1 MSFYRRLLG
10 VPKTIGRVLTDA
22 WNSYRLHD
30 GPLLS
35 GAVAFYGLLSVAP
48 FGVMGLA
55 LASWIFGDSVDALS
69 LTSALAPWVGP
80 KAAEFVANLI
90 QRTSEHG
97 GGGFASVLGLAFVM
111 FATSRLF
118 LMLHAAL
125 NLVLG
130 VRARIPNSVRGRAWR
145 TVRKRMLAF
154 GMVLLFGTALLL
166 FLGLETVLFVASDR
180 LGVPNLHRALP
191 MGTALVVMTAML
203 TLLYRWLPDARMA
216 WRDTFLSAA
225 FTAVMSAAG
234 SVLFGGYLATASPAS
249 AYGAAGSVV
258 LLLLWFYYSA
268 QIFFLGAEVGS
279 AAARESG
286 RGVRPLASADR
297 IGVQQRHT
305 LV

>member
-1 MSFYRRLLG
+1 MSCYKRLLRF
-10 VPKTIGRVLTDA
+10 PKTTGRVLTEA
-22 WNSYRLHD
+22 WRAYRLHD

-55 LASWIFGDSVDALS
+55 LASFIYGDRVDALS
-69 LTSALAPWVGP
+69 LASALHPWVGAR
-80 KAAEFVANLI
+80 AAEFVASLI
-90 QRTSEHG
+90 RRTSTHG
-97 GGGFASVLGLAFVM
+97 GGGFASVLGLLFVM

-130 VRARIPNSVRGRAWR
+130 VRARIPDSVRGRAWR
-145 TVRKRMLAF
+145 VVRKRMLAF
-154 GMVLLFGTALLL
+154 GMVLLFGTALVL
-166 FLGLETVLFVASDR
+166 FLGLETAIFFASER
-180 LGVPNLHRALP
+180 LGGPDLHRALP
-191 MGTALVVMTAML
+191 MATALLVMTAML

-234 SVLFGGYLATASPAS
+234 SVLFGSYLAMASPAS
-249 AYGAAGSVV
+249 AYGAAGSIV

-279 AAARESG
+279 AAARLSG
-286 RGVRPLASADR
+286 RGVRPLPSADR
-297 IGVQQRHT
+297 IGVQERHT
-305 LV
+305 LM

>member
-1 MSFYRRLLG
+1 MRRILAQ
-10 VPKTIGRVLTDA
+10 A
-22 WNSYRLHD
+22 WRSYRLHD

-55 LASWIFGDSVDALS
+55 LATRIFGDDVDVLT
-69 LTSALAPWVGP
+69 LTSALDPWVGEDS
-80 KAAEFVANLI
+80 AGFVANMI

-97 GGGFASVLGLAFVM
+97 GGGLASVLGLCFVL

-130 VRARIPNSVRGRAWR
+130 VRARVPESIKGRAWR
-145 TVRKRMLAF
+145 VLRKRLVAF
-154 GMVLLFGTALLL
+154 GMVLLFGAALVL
-166 FLGLETVLFVASDR
+166 FLGLQTMLFFAAHQ
-180 LGVPNLHRALP
+180 LGGPDLPRALP

-203 TLLYRWLPDARMA
+203 TVLYRWLPDARLA

-225 FTAVMSAAG
+225 FTALMSAVG
-234 SVLFGGYLATASPAS
+234 SVLFGSYLAIASPAS

-286 RGVRPLASADR
+286 RGIRPLPSADR
-297 IGVQQRHT
+297 IGVQERQT
-305 LV
+305 LI

>member
-1 MSFYRRLLG
+1 M
-10 VPKTIGRVLTDA
+10 TIRRVLSEA
-22 WNSYRLHD
+22 WRSYRLHD

-55 LASWIFGDSVDALS
+55 VASRVFGGDVDALS
-69 LTSALAPWVGP
+69 LASGLEPWVG
-80 KAAEFVANLI
+80 AESASFVADMI

-97 GGGFASVLGLAFVM
+97 GSGLAGGLGLVFVL

-130 VRARIPNSVRGRAWR
+130 VRAKVPESIRGRAWR
-145 TVRKRMLAF
+145 VLRKRLLAF
-154 GMVLLFGTALLL
+154 AMVLLFGAALVL
-166 FLGLETVLFVASDR
+166 FLGIETMLFFAADR
-180 LGVPNLHRALP
+180 FGGPDMHRALP
-191 MGTALVVMTAML
+191 MGTALLVMTAML
-203 TLLYRWLPDARMA
+203 TLLYRWLPDARLA

-225 FTAVMSAAG
+225 FTAVMSAVG
-234 SVLFGGYLATASPAS
+234 SVLFGSYLAMASPAS
-249 AYGAAGSVV
+249 AYGAAGSLV

-286 RGVRPLASADR
+286 RGVRPLPSADR
-297 IGVQQRHT
+297 IGVQERHT
-305 LV
+305 LI